1 MRLNFNYETMINS
14 LPIWLESQ
22 KAKDERT
29 ALSDGTDNLNTV
41 LQLNQQQTLAY
52 NIVKKRF
59 QEKDKLPLNLIIT
72 GQGSSGKSCHK
83 SIAKFTFRHMHCCI
97 ILWYCSI

>member
-1 MRLNFNYETMINS
+1 MRLNFNNEAMINS

-22 KAKDERT
+22 KTKDERT
-29 ALSDGTDNLNTV
+29 ALSDGTDN
-41 LQLNQQQTLAY
+41 
-52 NIVKKRF
+52 IVKKHF

-72 GQGSSGKSCHK
+72 GLGSSGKSCHK
-83 SIAKFTFRHMHCCI
+83 SIAKFTFSHMHCYI

>member
-1 MRLNFNYETMINS
+1 MRLNFNNETMINS

-59 QEKDKLPLNLIIT
+59 QEKDKFAT
-72 GQGSSGKSCHK
+72 
-83 SIAKFTFRHMHCCI
+83 
-97 ILWYCSI
+97 

>member
-1 MRLNFNYETMINS
+1 MRLNFNNETMINS

-41 LQLNQQQTLAY
+41 LQLNQQ
-52 NIVKKRF
+52 
-59 QEKDKLPLNLIIT
+59 
-72 GQGSSGKSCHK
+72 
-83 SIAKFTFRHMHCCI
+83 
-97 ILWYCSI
+97 

>member
-1 MRLNFNYETMINS
+1 MRLNFNNETMINS

-41 LQLNQQQTLAY
+41 LQLNQQQALAY

-59 QEKDKLPLNLIIT
+59 QEKDKFAT
-72 GQGSSGKSCHK
+72 
-83 SIAKFTFRHMHCCI
+83 
-97 ILWYCSI
+97 

>member
-1 MRLNFNYETMINS
+1 MINS

-41 LQLNQQQTLAY
+41 LQLNQQQALAY

-59 QEKDKLPLNLIIT
+59 QEKDKFAT
-72 GQGSSGKSCHK
+72 
-83 SIAKFTFRHMHCCI
+83 
-97 ILWYCSI
+97 

>member
-1 MRLNFNYETMINS
+1 MRLNFNSETMINS

-59 QEKDKLPLNLIIT
+59 QEKDKFAT
-72 GQGSSGKSCHK
+72 
-83 SIAKFTFRHMHCCI
+83 
-97 ILWYCSI
+97 